1 MDNRVLRYVSDVAVF
16 LFLQH
21 GGVAPRCC
29 PYVTPFCQSQPRLQ
43 GPMVGITSDPELAGT
58 ADAAANR
65 AAGNRHRQAARLSV
79 GDGWNPPKRLRV
91 APLPKDRR
99 VPVLISR
106 RQQFVVPAITY
117 QRRIVQSRRG
127 GNTVGVCRLHD
138 CVVGVAGLPVGSRS
152 RHLFISTQEFASWCS
167 RRRIAF
173 PDKRCC
179 PPGPTGPK

>member
-1 MDNRVLRYVSDVAVF
+1 MDNRVLRYVSEVAVF

-21 GGVAPRCC
+21 GGVAPMLRRSANRNRGFR
-29 PYVTPFCQSQPRLQ
+29 VLM
-43 GPMVGITSDPELAGT
+43 GGITSDPELAGT

-79 GDGWNPPKRLRV
+79 GDGWNPPKRLQV

-138 CVVGVAGLPVGSRS
+138 GVVGVAGLPVGSRS